1 MAKKSSKKKPT
12 AKQLAAQKKF
22 VAAVRAGKFK
32 KKIAAT
38 RRKYSR

>member
-1 MAKKSSKKKPT
+1 MPRKPS

-32 KKIAAT
+32 KKIAASKKKT
-38 RRKYSR
+38 KKK